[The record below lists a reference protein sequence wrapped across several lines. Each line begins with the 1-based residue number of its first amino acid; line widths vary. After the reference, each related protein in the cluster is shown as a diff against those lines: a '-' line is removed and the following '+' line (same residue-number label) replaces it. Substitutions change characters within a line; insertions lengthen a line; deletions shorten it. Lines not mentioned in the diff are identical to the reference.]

1 MKLKTG
7 LKLRK
12 VGDRYML
19 VDVSEHDLN
28 VTADHTFN
36 STAAF
41 IWNAAADR
49 GVDPAA
55 IAAMICDEYDV
66 DYATAL
72 ADVNRLLD
80 AWKESGIIVE

>member
-19 VDVSEHDLN
+19 VDVSEHDMN
-28 VTADHTFN
+28 VTAVHT
-36 STAAF
+36 
-41 IWNAAADR
+41 
-49 GVDPAA
+49 
-55 IAAMICDEYDV
+55 
-66 DYATAL
+66 TAL